1 MSGPVD
7 VHHVVGGRSDG
18 PPVVLSNSLG
28 TTMAMWDPQVPV
40 LAERFRV
47 IRYDT
52 RGHGDSPVPPAPYDV
67 ADLGADLLGLLDL
80 LGIERANLC
89 GLSIGAMTAMW
100 VAANAPE
107 RVERLV
113 LCSTSARFDS
123 PERYAE
129 RAAIVLA
136 EGMQPVA
143 NMAVRRWFTERFAVE
158 QPGVVD
164 GFHDMLVATPPE
176 GYAAC
181 CGVIERTDLTPSIG
195 AIVAPTL
202 LLAGAD
208 DPSTP
213 PPHAERIADRVR
225 GARVVVLPGS
235 HLLNIESADEVTR
248 AILDHLPVPTS
259 EEER

>member
-1 MSGPVD
+1 MSAPIE
-7 VHHVVGGRSDG
+7 VHHVEEGLPHG
-18 PPVVLSNSLG
+18 PPLVLSNSLG
-28 TTMAMWDPQVPV
+28 TTLAMWDPQAAA

-52 RGHGDSPVPPAPYDV
+52 RGHGGSPVPPGPYDI
-67 ADLGADLLGLLDL
+67 AGLGSDLLALLDRL
-80 LGIERANLC
+80 EIERASVC
-89 GLSIGAMTAMW
+89 GLSIGGMTALW
-100 VAANAPE
+100 VSANAPE
-107 RVERLV
+107 RVDRLV

-129 RAAIVLA
+129 RAAIVRA
-136 EGMQPVA
+136 EGMEPIA
-143 NMAVRRWFTERFAVE
+143 NTAVRRWFTERFAE
-158 QPGVVD
+158 NQPGVID
-164 GFHDMLVATPPE
+164 EFHDMLLATPAE

-181 CGVIERTDLTPSIG
+181 CGVIERADLTGSIG
-195 AIVAPTL
+195 AITAPTL

-213 PPHAERIADRVR
+213 PPHAERIAARVA

-235 HLLNIESADEVTR
+235 HLLNVERAAEVTR
-248 AILDHLPVPTS
+248 AVLDHLSVSTS

>member
-1 MSGPVD
+1 VSGPVE
-7 VHHVVGGRSDG
+7 VHQVEDGRSDG
-18 PPVVLSNSLG
+18 PPLVLSGSLG
-28 TTMAMWDPQVPV
+28 TTLAMWAPQMAA
-40 LAERFRV
+40 LRERFRV

-52 RGHGDSPVPPAPYDV
+52 RGHGASPVPPAPYDV
-67 ADLGADLLGLLDL
+67 ADLGADLLALLDR
-80 LGIERANLC
+80 LGIERASLC
-89 GLSIGAMTAMW
+89 GLSLGGLTAMW
-100 VAANAPE
+100 VAATAPE
-107 RVERLV
+107 RVDRLV

-136 EGMQPVA
+136 EGMEPVA
-143 NMAVRRWFTERFAVE
+143 NTTVRRWFTERFAEE

-164 GFHDMLVATPPE
+164 QFHDMLLATPPA

-181 CGVIERTDLTPSIG
+181 CGVIERTDLTSSIG

-202 LLAGAD
+202 LVAGAD

-213 PPHAERIADRVR
+213 PPHAERIAQRVA
-225 GARVVVLPGS
+225 GARVVVVPGS
-235 HLLNIESADEVTR
+235 HLLNVECADEATR
-248 AILDHLPVPTS
+248 AICDHLSVPTS

>member
-1 MSGPVD
+1 VSVPIA
-7 VHHVVGGRSDG
+7 VHHVEEG
-18 PPVVLSNSLG
+18 PADAPPLVLSNSLG
-28 TTMAMWDPQVPV
+28 TTLAMWDPQVPA

-52 RGHGDSPVPPAPYDV
+52 RGHGASPVPPGPYDV
-67 ADLGADLLGLLDL
+67 ADLGADLLALLDR
-80 LGIERANLC
+80 LGIERADLC
-89 GLSIGAMTAMW
+89 GLSIGGLTAMW
-100 VAANAPE
+100 AAANAPD
-107 RVERLV
+107 RVGRLV

-136 EGMQPVA
+136 EGMEPVA
-143 NMAVRRWFTERFAVE
+143 NTTVRRWFTERFATE

-164 GFHDMLVATPPE
+164 EFHDMLLGTPPP

-181 CGVIERTDLTPSIG
+181 CGVVERTDLSPSIG

-213 PPHAERIADRVR
+213 PPHAERIAERVHD
-225 GARVVVLPGS
+225 ARVVVLPGS
-235 HLLNIESADEVTR
+235 HLLNVESAGETTR
-248 AILDHLPVPTS
+248 AILDHLLVTTP
-259 EEER
+259 EEEP